1 MKRKSCVAG
10 KLFFVLLCISLMA
23 VCVFALTVAAEE
35 TASVTVRFNTNGGAE
50 LYPVTVTLGE
60 KYGRLPS
67 SAVTGLS
74 GGDSNWYLVDQN
86 GDVTDTKIT
95 RLTYV
100 TLENDHTLFIKRKVL
115 APTLKITLQ
124 VPGAIS
130 DGYQYYVPGN
140 SQRILTVTV
149 NNQNTD
155 VLGYTYQWY
164 KDGTAIENA
173 TESVLALDGNVAD
186 SGTYKVKVTATLKDG
201 TGIEVTEN
209 TASAEKEQKVKILHA
224 ANTLYYDANGGEGG
238 PSSNYTG
245 GAAITVSGN
254 QPTREGYIFDGW
266 NTKAD
271 GTGEDCA
278 GGATFTFEQDNGNG
292 GCSITLY
299 AKWIKLYDIYVGGMQ
314 VTDKNNT
321 DVFGDGC
328 VSYDPQTNTLFLR
341 DYSYKGEGYV
351 YGGSDDG
358 TEKYSAVIYSK
369 NSLNIDLKGSNT
381 LENTFNDG
389 SLQQY
394 GDGVVTDG
402 SIVFAGDG
410 YLSIMGSYG
419 IYAGGDLII
428 DGCTVNAETADAAL
442 CSENGSVKISN
453 ASLYIVSG
461 ADGIYAHGDITVAD
475 SELNIAADTD
485 GVYSYDGS
493 VEISCTKV
501 SPASHGPW
509 LEGTR
514 VTIEAKGKYGIFAYK
529 GLKIDKKLM
538 ISTPE
543 NGIIGELSERDYTYS
558 TVLSGETV
566 AKDIVIEPK
575 GYKVFIKGLS
585 YDMSVLVPAFCSAN
599 EIYCEIYGI
608 EDFSEMLNT
617 EKEGFVFGGLYTDEA
632 CSEGNEFSFDI
643 SLTADVTIYA
653 KWTAETPQTGDNSVV
668 WIWCALASVSGI
680 AAVTV
685 ISENRKRRV

>member
-1 MKRKSCVAG
+1 MKRRISIAG
-10 KLFFVLLCISLMA
+10 KLFFVLLCISL
-23 VCVFALTVAAEE
+23 VSVFVFALTVSAEE
-35 TASVTVRFNTNGGAE
+35 TDTVTVKFNTNGGAE
-50 LYPVTVTLGE
+50 LEPITVTLGE
-60 KYGRLPS
+60 KYGKLPS

-100 TLENDHTLFIKRKVL
+100 TLEDDHTLFVKRKVL

-130 DGYQYYVPGN
+130 DGYQYYVPEN
-140 SQRILTVTV
+140 SQRILTVTI

-155 VLGYTYQWY
+155 VLDYTYQWY

-173 TESVLALDGNVAD
+173 TEAVLILDGNVAD
-186 SGTYKVKVTATLKDG
+186 SGTYNVKVTATLKDG

-245 GAAITVSGN
+245 GATITVSGN

-271 GTGEDCA
+271 GTGENHI
-278 GGATFTFEQDNGNG
+278 GGATYTFEQDNGNG

-299 AKWIKLYDIYVGGMQ
+299 AKWIKLYDVYVGGVQ

-328 VSYDPQTNTLFLR
+328 VSYDPQTNTLVLR

-351 YGGSDDG
+351 YGCSDDG

-369 NSLNIDLKGSNT
+369 DSLTISLEGSST

-389 SLQQY
+389 ALQQY

-402 SIVFAGDG
+402 SLSLTGDG
-410 YLSIMGSYG
+410 YLSIIGSYG
-419 IYAGGDLII
+419 IYAYGDLTV
-428 DGCTVNAETADAAL
+428 DGCTVDTETTDEAL
-442 CSENGSVKISN
+442 WSESGSVKISN
-453 ASLYIVSG
+453 ASVYIVSG
-461 ADGIYAHGDITVAD
+461 ADGIYANMDVTVID
-475 SELNIAADTD
+475 SELNIVSETD
-485 GVYSYDGS
+485 GIYSYDGK
-493 VEISCTKV
+493 VEILCTKV
-501 SPASHGPW
+501 SLSANGPW
-509 LEGTR
+509 LEGTS
-514 VTIEAKGKYGIFAYK
+514 VTIKANGNYGIFAYK
-529 GLKIDKKLM
+529 GLKIDEKLM

-543 NGIIGELSERDYTYS
+543 DGVIGELSEHDYTYS
-558 TVLSGETV
+558 TVLAGETV

-585 YDMSVLVPAFCSAN
+585 YDMSVLVPALCSVN
-599 EIYCEIYGI
+599 EIYCEMHGV

-632 CSEGNEFSFDI
+632 CSEGSEFSFDTA
-643 SLTADVTIYA
+643 LTADVTVYA

-685 ISENRKRRV
+685 IFAMRKRRI